1 MTDKTPEIQLN
12 QLTAA
17 LEFLSDSWDKMAS
30 EFTRRPESRSREDN
44 IAAVNLYGAFTQSS
58 TALRFLVD
66 NVRGLPADASPEDIR
81 NAALTASQDAGEVW
95 D

>member
-1 MTDKTPEIQLN
+1 MTDKTPEIHLN

-30 EFTRRPESRSREDN
+30 GFTRRPESRSKEDN
-44 IAAVNLYGAFTQSS
+44 IAAVNLYGAFTQTS
-58 TALRFLVD
+58 TTLRLLLD
-66 NVRGLPADASPEDIR
+66 SIRGLPADASEDDIKK
-81 NAALTASQDAGEVW
+81 AASHAFAEAGDVW

>member
-1 MTDKTPEIQLN
+1 MTDKTPEIELR
-12 QLTAA
+12 QLTDA

-30 EFTRRPESRSREDN
+30 GFTRRPESRSREDN

-58 TALRFLVD
+58 TALRLLVEYI
-66 NVRGLPADASPEDIR
+66 RGLPADASPEDIR
-81 NAALTASQDAGEVW
+81 NAALTASHDAGDVW